1 MNTRGEMLDDAAA
14 SRGPVRTSPSTFV
27 AEQLDALVRT
37 GYAMCGNLHRA
48 EDLVADALERSLP
61 RWDSITGPPGPY
73 VRRAML
79 NLYLNERRR
88 ESVVREEP
96 TEQPAAGGRPAHQ
109 ADPEATAA
117 VRASLDAALSRLPD
131 LQRAILVL
139 RFFDD
144 LPAEKIA
151 LMLGRPAGTIR
162 RLTHHGLLALR
173 SSSLFDSDFTTPVE
187 EQP

>member
-1 MNTRGEMLDDAAA
+1 VNTQGEIVDDAAA
-14 SRGPVRTSPSTFV
+14 RRGPLHPSPSTFV

-61 RWDSITGPPGPY
+61 RRESITGPPGPY
-73 VRRAML
+73 VRRAMM

-88 ESVVREEP
+88 ESVVREVP
-96 TEQPAAGGRPAHQ
+96 TEQPTAGGRPDQ
-109 ADPEATAA
+109 ADPGATAA

-131 LQRAILVL
+131 LQRATLVL

-144 LPAEKIA
+144 LTAEQAISGCSTGTA
-151 LMLGRPAGTIR
+151 RWSARWGGRWM
-162 RLTHHGLLALR
+162 
-173 SSSLFDSDFTTPVE
+173 VE
-187 EQP
+187 AATWT